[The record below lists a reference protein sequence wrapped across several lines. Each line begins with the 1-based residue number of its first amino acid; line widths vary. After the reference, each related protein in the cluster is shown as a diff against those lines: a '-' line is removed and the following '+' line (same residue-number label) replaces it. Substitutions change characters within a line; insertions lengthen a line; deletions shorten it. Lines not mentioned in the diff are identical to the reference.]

1 LYPYSVKKMA
11 STPSPGELPPS
22 SPSST
27 GAQNAKAKRYDRQL
41 RLWGDHGQVALEKAR
56 VCMIGATATA
66 TEILKSLVLPG
77 VGCFTIID
85 GKEVTQEDIGN
96 NFFLDNE
103 CVNQSRGSVATRLLS
118 ELNPEVSGD
127 CVDESVEQVLNN
139 RPDFLTNFDLVIAAE
154 ICEKTLITL
163 SNLLWDEN
171 IPMMVVKTY
180 GLLGYIRLQ
189 VNEHTIIESHPD
201 NEFQDLRLD
210 SPFPELVDFMNL
222 EENDLV
228 LMPKNKYMHVPY
240 VVILYKYL
248 EDWKKTHDGNFPQN
262 WKEKREIRDIIK
274 NKMKNREDVENE
286 ELENFDEAIKAV
298 NTVLQPT
305 KIPESTEKIISD
317 PNCISLHKKSS
328 DFWIMA
334 RGLKDFIEKKNA
346 LPVRGSIPDMFS
358 DSERYIKLSNIYRN
372 KAIQDAEVVHKFV
385 QDHLLS
391 IGKPSESI
399 SEASVRKFCKEAANL
414 VLHKDSGSIADEL
427 SGKLS
432 PKSKLYETIEQN
444 PDSEATYYLILR
456 AVDRFQTDFNVI
468 PGGDDHQFEADIG
481 RLKSCVSNIMSECYR
496 GINSNLVKDDYVH
509 EVCRYGAAE
518 PHALAALIGGC
529 AAHEA
534 IKLLTKQYVPI
545 DNLFLFNSM
554 TMNTVTLKIA

>member
-1 LYPYSVKKMA
+1 
-11 STPSPGELPPS
+11 
-22 SPSST
+22 
-27 GAQNAKAKRYDRQL
+27 
-41 RLWGDHGQVALEKAR
+41 
-56 VCMIGATATA
+56 MIGATATA

-85 GKEVTQEDIGN
+85 GKKVTQEDIGN

-139 RPDFLTNFDLVIAAE
+139 RPDFLTNFDLVIATE
-154 ICEKTLITL
+154 ISEKTLITL
-163 SNLLWDEN
+163 SNLLWDED

-210 SPFPELVDFMNL
+210 CPFPELVDFMNL

-317 PNCISLHKKSS
+317 PNCISLRKKSS

-372 KAIQDAEVVHKFV
+372 KAIQDAEIVHKFV
-385 QDHLLS
+385 QEHLVT
-391 IGKPSESI
+391 IGRASESI

-414 VLHKDSGSIADEL
+414 VLHQDSGSIADEL
-427 SGKLS
+427 TGKISASKSDLS
-432 PKSKLYETIEQN
+432 CHLEQN
-444 PDSEATYYLILR
+444 PDSEVTYYLILR
-456 AVDRFQTDFNVI
+456 AVDRFQTDFNVL
-468 PGGDDHQFEADIG
+468 PGGDEYQFEADIG
-481 RLKSCVSNIMSECYR
+481 RLKSCVTNILSECYK
-496 GINSNLVKDDYVH
+496 GIKNEVIKDDYVH
-509 EVCRYGAAE
+509 EVCRFGAAE

-534 IKLLTKQYVPI
+534 IKLLTRQYVPI